1 MEASALADAMG
12 RAARIRRSA
21 PATTRELSWRPGER
35 RHVRPGVAD
44 VQGVAARQVH
54 VELKLDSPGRAL
66 LSRSVTLPLATRADV
81 RARQGSTLGV
91 LWPRLLGRR

>member
-12 RAARIRRSA
+12 GAARIRRPA

-35 RHVRPGVAD
+35 RYVRPGVSP
-44 VQGVAARQVH
+44 RQVH
-54 VELKLDSPGRAL
+54 VELKFDRPGCAL
-66 LSRSVTLPLATRADV
+66 LSRSVTLPLATRADM